1 LRQKRTTT
9 VRRNGVD
16 QRRAR
21 RTAPVPEDRPAGRRF
36 APSPKNVTEGGI
48 VYGVWVANNRTRLEL
63 TQRELA
69 ARISV
74 SPSTIQRIE
83 QGRPAGAE
91 NREKLAAIFSF
102 DRPSLAHRVV
112 TKIPPRGPMRRPRIS
127 LGSRSLTRLWVGAA
141 AVAIAVLA
149 LAVSAISGSGG
160 TASSMQRPVAVS
172 QVLAPPVA
180 IHQARVQALRRAA
193 AEARAAER
201 RRERE
206 AAAAANAAAA
216 AAKKAAAKAARQKAP
231 AAPEP
236 VNVASSPAPSTGG
249 GGGSGSSGPAPSP
262 APSTGGGGGSGS
274 SGPAPDLQHGIG
286 PEGG

>member
-1 LRQKRTTT
+1 
-9 VRRNGVD
+9 
-16 QRRAR
+16 
-21 RTAPVPEDRPAGRRF
+21 VPEDRPAGRRF

-74 SPSTIQRIE
+74 SPSTIQLIE
-83 QGRPAGAE
+83 QGHPAGAE
-91 NREKLAAIFSF
+91 IREKLAAIFSF

-112 TKIPPRGPMRRPRIS
+112 TKIPPRGPMRRPRTS
-127 LGSRSLTRLWVGAA
+127 LGSRSLIRDACRALGVSEKVTSRTLWVGAA

-160 TASSMQRPVAVS
+160 SASSMQRPVAVS

-216 AAKKAAAKAARQKAP
+216 AAKKAAAKAARQKAS